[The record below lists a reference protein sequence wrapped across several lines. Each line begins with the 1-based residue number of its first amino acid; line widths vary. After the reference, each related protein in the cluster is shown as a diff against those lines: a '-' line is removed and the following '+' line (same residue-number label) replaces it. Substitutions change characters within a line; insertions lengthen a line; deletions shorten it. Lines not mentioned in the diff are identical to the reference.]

1 MHVHPSATHDR
12 ALHSLYK
19 YHKNADDEASTS
31 EICLAIID
39 DIGRTHDERLIMNR
53 AIETCQSS
61 SFLSI
66 LDHTVKLLAESKE
79 CRQGQEDDVTSQK
92 YHFLRLLHEYQQ
104 RCNDEGKYLLA
115 KEFME
120 HEQRLRKE
128 EEARQV
134 AMIKKQHVHDLCS
147 VEYGC
152 LFTSFTYNR
161 RQAHD

>member
-1 MHVHPSATHDR
+1 M
-12 ALHSLYK
+12 YK

>member
-1 MHVHPSATHDR
+1 M
-12 ALHSLYK
+12 YK
-19 YHKNADDEASTS
+19 YHKNDDHEASTS

-39 DIGRTHDERLIMNR
+39 DIGRTHDERLIMTR
-53 AIETCQSS
+53 AIETCRSS
-61 SFLSI
+61 SFLSN
-66 LDHTVKLLAESKE
+66 LDHGRKLLLLAESKE
-79 CRQGQEDDVTSQK
+79 CRQGQEDDITSQK

-134 AMIKKQHVHDLCS
+134 AMIKKQHVYDLCS